1 MIVLKNGVININ
13 NKFEQMDVCIDS
25 GKIINIAKGIDSDN
39 AEIIDVKG
47 GYITSGA
54 VDVHVHLR
62 EPGFTD
68 KETVASG
75 TMSSASGGVTTI
87 MAMPNTKP
95 ATDSQENL
103 DIVNAIIA
111 RDAVV
116 KVYPFCSVTKGLQG
130 QELTDMAEIAP
141 NVKAFS
147 DDGVC
152 VNNQELLKE
161 AMQIAQKADKII
173 ATHLECE
180 GYGTTPEAEILA
192 CKKELELVKATGVK
206 YHLCHI
212 STKECMDMFVEA
224 KANGADV
231 TAEVTPHHLFLSDK
245 DIKDANCKM
254 NPPLR
259 SESDRQAVL
268 QALLEGKISIIATDH
283 APHTEEEKSRE
294 FSKTPNGI
302 IGLETL
308 FPLVYTNLIRSG
320 KASLSDME
328 NWLTV
333 NPARRFG
340 LPYGSIAVGGVA
352 DIAVL
357 DIDNSKVYT
366 KESIVSKG
374 KNSPFIG
381 AELYGCNVLTLVDG
395 KVVYNNL
402 NGGMR

>member
-1 MIVLKNGVININ
+1 MIVLKNGVVNIN
-13 NKFEQMDVCIDS
+13 NSLEKMDICIEGGIITDIAKVINNPMAETIDVC
-25 GKIINIAKGIDSDN
+25 
-39 AEIIDVKG
+39 G

-75 TMSSASGGVTTI
+75 TKSSASGGVTTI

-95 ATDSQENL
+95 ATDSAEHL
-103 DIVNAIIA
+103 ATINALIA
-111 RDAVV
+111 KDAVV
-116 KVYPFCSVTKGLQG
+116 KVFPFCSVTKGLQG
-130 QELTDMAEIAP
+130 KELTAMEQIAP
-141 NVKAFS
+141 TVKGFS

-152 VNNQELLKE
+152 VNDATLLTQ
-161 AMQIAQKADKII
+161 AMQIAKKADKII

-180 GYGTTPEAEILA
+180 GYGTTPQAEILA

-212 STKECMDMFVEA
+212 STAECLDMYVKAVES
-224 KANGADV
+224 GADV
-231 TAEVTPHHLFLSDK
+231 TAEVTPHHLFLNDSK
-245 DIKDANCKM
+245 IVDANCKM

-259 SESDRQAVL
+259 AEKDRQAVL
-268 QALLEGKISIIATDH
+268 DALLSGKINIIATDH

-294 FSKTPNGI
+294 YSKAPNGI

-308 FPLVYTNLIRSG
+308 FPLVYTNLIKSG
-320 KASLSDME
+320 KASLTDME
-328 NWLTV
+328 NWLAV
-333 NPARRFG
+333 NPAKRFG
-340 LPYGSIAVGGVA
+340 LPHGSICVGGTA

-357 DIDNSKVYT
+357 DINHSKVYT

-374 KNSPFIG
+374 KNSPFVG
-381 AELYGCNVLTLVDG
+381 AELYGFNILTLVDG

-402 NGGMR
+402 NGGLI